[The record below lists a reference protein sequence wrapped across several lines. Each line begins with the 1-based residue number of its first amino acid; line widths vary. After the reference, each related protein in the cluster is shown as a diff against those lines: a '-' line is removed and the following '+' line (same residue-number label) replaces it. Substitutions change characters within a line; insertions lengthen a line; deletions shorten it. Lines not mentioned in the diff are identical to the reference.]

1 MSVKTGG
8 EKGNSEKDPISVTVT
23 LPSGLVDRLKEF
35 CRNCRVTPDIVVE
48 RALGEYFREGDMS
61 H

>member
-1 MSVKTGG
+1 MSGKTGG
-8 EKGNSEKDPISVTVT
+8 EKGTEEMEPVTFM
-23 LPSGLVDRLKEF
+23 LPSSLVDRLKEF

>member
-1 MSVKTGG
+1 MSGKTGG
-8 EKGNSEKDPISVTVT
+8 KKGNGERDPVSVTVT
-23 LPSGLVDRLKEF
+23 LPAELVDQLKEF
-35 CRNCRVTPDIVVE
+35 CRNCRVTRDVVVE

>member
-1 MSVKTGG
+1 MNGKTGG
-8 EKGNSEKDPISVTVT
+8 GKGNGERAPVSVTVT
-23 LPSGLVDRLKEF
+23 LPAGLADQLKEF
-35 CRNCRVTPDIVVE
+35 CRNCRVTRDIVVE